1 MPEPDNFPIPLKEL
15 QHALRNLYDPGEL
28 SKSSLLFY
36 LGIRPGDEA
45 LAGVRRRLTEA
56 VQSLKPEARLSQNSK
71 AWRIYNVLQLRFI
84 EQFTQK
90 QVASDMGLGIRQLR
104 RLEIQAL
111 QTLTEV
117 LLIRKGVSLQ
127 VTASPKDKP
136 SEAVTVIKDI
146 PNTEQELEWLQKST
160 PSEATD
166 IVQLV
171 EYTIKTVRP
180 LLKSMGVNVAFT
192 PRAGILPFY
201 GQLTTARQGLL
212 NVLTS
217 ALQAVPGGEISL
229 ILEQN
234 ASEVVIRVY
243 ARPAEG
249 ESLPDDVRIYE
260 MLKVARRLVE
270 LSGGRLDVTWN
281 RGGLPVLNI
290 HVGLPVAGEWV
301 VLVLD
306 DNLDVLRLVE
316 RYLTGSR
323 YRLVGLQ
330 DPRRLMETVAEAR
343 PDIIV
348 LDVMLPEVDG
358 WDLLGRL
365 REHPVFGEIPIVVS
379 TILPQETLAMALGAK
394 VFLPKPVS
402 QEAFLK
408 TLDKIVADLGKA
420 PR

>member
-1 MPEPDNFPIPLKEL
+1 
-15 QHALRNLYDPGEL
+15 
-28 SKSSLLFY
+28 
-36 LGIRPGDEA
+36 
-45 LAGVRRRLTEA
+45 
-56 VQSLKPEARLSQNSK
+56 
-71 AWRIYNVLQLRFI
+71 
-84 EQFTQK
+84 
-90 QVASDMGLGIRQLR
+90 
-104 RLEIQAL
+104 
-111 QTLTEV
+111 
-117 LLIRKGVSLQ
+117 
-127 VTASPKDKP
+127 
-136 SEAVTVIKDI
+136 
-146 PNTEQELEWLQKST
+146 
-160 PSEATD
+160 
-166 IVQLV
+166 
-171 EYTIKTVRP
+171 
-180 LLKSMGVNVAFT
+180 
-192 PRAGILPFY
+192 
-201 GQLTTARQGLL
+201 
-212 NVLTS
+212 
-217 ALQAVPGGEISL
+217 VPGGEISL
-229 ILEQN
+229 SLEQN

-249 ESLPDDVRIYE
+249 ESLPDDVRISE